1 MHKRLVLFCIFIF
14 FASLFSESQT
24 KVKPRDL
31 SPQYQEWIKLTS
43 YIIKDKERD
52 VFLSLTNDKDRDL
65 FIEGFWKIRDP
76 TPETPE
82 NEFKQ
87 EHIKRFQEANK
98 RFRRRSAREG
108 WMTDQG
114 RIWII
119 LGQPSSTQSIAGSN
133 DVYPC
138 EIWSYYG
145 DVSKGM
151 PSHFGLVFF
160 QWRGA
165 GEYKLYDP
173 ISDGPAKLLVNA
185 LEMDVRDDQ
194 AFFDRLYEYQPDL
207 AMVALSIIP
216 GEVPANYMASPEN
229 AILMAYILDSPKKGV
244 NESYA
249 THFLD
254 FRGIVSTEYLTN
266 YMESAVQVAVVRDP
280 VTGTAFCDF
289 AMSPAR
295 LSVSLYEPKNEYS
308 AGFQI
313 DVSVRVGEKV
323 IYQYSKDYPL
333 TIPGDRIGDAENMG
347 VCIADSFPL
356 VEGKYKL
363 TVLLRNTTG
372 KEFSTFEREVE
383 VPAVTGRPQL
393 GGVVLGYKFA
403 DVQPGLHVP
412 YQTETKKVN
421 VDPKNTYSSA
431 DQLAFYFN
439 ILGLTDDVWKA
450 GSVGI
455 AVKGSRSQNPF
466 QKSLTVPLS
475 VYPFHRISN
484 ITQSLPVSEFPP
496 DYYDMSVTLRDG
508 RGTVLDEQ
516 TANFIVSPQPSV
528 AHPMIVTKA
537 SSLANSFIFYYMQA
551 HQYDQVGEAGK
562 AEDMYKTAFSL
573 NPAYVQKVPEYAEF
587 LIKVKKFEEAV
598 ALVERIKGDMNQAF
612 QYHGLKGRALM
623 GLERYPDAL
632 ASLQAANKIYNSDI
646 GLLDAL
652 GLCYFRLG
660 ETQNALNTLNASL
673 KLNPDQPEIKKLIKE
688 IEARK

>member
-1 MHKRLVLFCIFIF
+1 MRKRRVFILVIIF
-14 FASLFSESQT
+14 FASLFAEGQT

-31 SPQYQEWIKLTS
+31 APQYQEWLKLTT
-43 YIIKDKERD
+43 YIIKDKELD
-52 VFLSLTNDKDRDL
+52 VFLSLTNDRDRDR
-65 FIEGFWKIRDP
+65 FIEAFWKIRDP

-87 EHIKRFQEANK
+87 EHIKRFQEASK

-119 LGQPSSTQSIAGSN
+119 LGKPSSTEDIAGSN
-133 DVYPC
+133 DIYPC

-145 DVSKGM
+145 DVNKGM
-151 PSHFGLVFF
+151 PTHFSLVFF

-173 ISDGPAKLLVNA
+173 LSDGPAKLLVA
-185 LEMDVRDDQ
+185 SLEMDIGDNE
-194 AFFDRLYEYQPDL
+194 AFFKKLYDCNPDL

-216 GEVPANYMASPEN
+216 GEVPGNYIASPEN
-229 AILMAYILDSPKKGV
+229 AILMGYILDSPKKSI

-254 FRGIVSTEYLTN
+254 FKGIVSTEYLTN
-266 YMESAVQVAVVRDP
+266 YMESAVYVAVVRDP

-295 LSVSLYEPKNEYS
+295 LSVSLYEPTNQYS
-308 AGFQI
+308 AGFLI
-313 DVSVRVGEKV
+313 DVSVRAGEKV

-372 KEFSTFEREVE
+372 KEFSSFEREVE
-383 VPAVTGRPQL
+383 VPAVTGRTRL
-393 GGVVLGYKFA
+393 GGFVLGYKFG

-421 VDPKNTYSSA
+421 IDPKNTYSAA
-431 DQLAFYFN
+431 DEITFYFN
-439 ILGLTDDVWKA
+439 ILGLTDDVWKT

-455 AVKGSRSQNPF
+455 AIKGSRSQNPF

-475 VYPFHRISN
+475 AYPFHRISN
-484 ITQSLPVSEFPP
+484 ITQSLLASGFPP
-496 DYYDMSVTLRDG
+496 DYYDMTFTLRDG
-508 RGTVLDEQ
+508 QGTVLDER
-516 TANFIVSPQPSV
+516 TTNFIVSPQASV
-528 AHPMIVTKA
+528 AHPMIVVKA
-537 SSLANSFIFYYMQA
+537 SSLANSFIFYYIQA
-551 HQYDQVGEAGK
+551 HQYDEVGEEGK
-562 AEDMYKTAFSL
+562 AEEMYKTALSL
-573 NPAYVQKVPEYAEF
+573 NPAYLQKVPEYAEF
-587 LIKVKKFEEAV
+587 LIKIKKFEEAV
-598 ALVERIKGDMNQAF
+598 ALVERIKSDTNQAF

-623 GLERYPDAL
+623 GLDRNSDAL
-632 ASLQAANKIYNSDI
+632 ASLQEANKIYNSDT

-660 ETQNALNTLNASL
+660 ETRNALNALNASL

-688 IEARK
+688 VEAKK